1 MKEIKLEIKDYYVLL
16 NLHKA
21 LLEAKFHNNPD
32 NILVSSSPI
41 IADLS
46 NEVVDILT
54 ELDKNKDNGNVE
66 KWNNWRKIE
75 KQSFYRKRAINN
87 AILNERWKEM
97 SNEDKKRIAINLLSP
112 FRATKEE
119 IKQFINEVDKQL

>member
-112 FRATKEE
+112 FRATK
-119 IKQFINEVDKQL
+119 